1 MVDVGDKAVTR
12 REASAESLVLMAA
25 ATIEL
30 IRQDRL
36 AKGDA
41 LSVARLAGIMACKR
55 TSELIPLCHPI
66 RITKAEVALT
76 IVAEGVHV
84 ESRVVAVDQTGVEM
98 EALTAAAV
106 AALTLID
113 MVKGVERGVQI
124 EYVRLL
130 TKSGGRSGEWRR
142 E

>member
-12 REASAESLVLMAA
+12 REASAESLVAMGA

-41 LSVARLAGIMACKR
+41 LSVARLAGIMASKR

-66 RITKAEVALT
+66 RITKAEVALK
-76 IVAEGVHV
+76 IVAEGVHIT
-84 ESRVVAVDQTGVEM
+84 SRVVAVDQTGVEM

-124 EYVRLL
+124 EFVRLL